1 MKKEK
6 YIGLRVT
13 EDSYD
18 EIKDF
23 CESYGIS
30 VSDFLRLTLD
40 GELEKYSRYKG
51 LTKDEIVEYVKQTNK
66 LIEALGKVQW
76 EVNKIGVNVNQIA
89 KSFHLNDGD
98 KEDIEDLMKGLDR
111 IEKLI
116 DSVGDGVWRLLA

>member
-13 EDSYD
+13 EDSYV
-18 EIKDF
+18 EIKSF

-51 LTKDEIVEYVKQTNK
+51 LTKDEIVEYVKQTNM
-66 LIEALGKVQW
+66 LIEALGKVHW
-76 EVNKIGVNVNQIA
+76 EVNKIGTNINQVA
-89 KSFHLNDGD
+89 KKFNLNGGD
-98 KEDIEDLMKGLDR
+98 EEDIKELMKGLDR

>member
-13 EDSYD
+13 EDSYV
-18 EIKDF
+18 EIKSF
-23 CESYGIS
+23 CENYGIS

-40 GELEKYSRYKG
+40 GELEKYGRYKG
-51 LTKDEIVEYVKQTNK
+51 LTKDEIVEYVKKTNE
-66 LIEALGKVQW
+66 LIEAVGKVQW

-111 IEKLI
+111 IESLI
-116 DSVGDGVWRLLA
+116 KGVNDSVWHLLA

>member
-13 EDSYD
+13 EDSYC
-18 EIKDF
+18 EIKSF
-23 CESYGIS
+23 CENYGIS
-30 VSDFLRLTLD
+30 TSDFLRLTLD

-51 LTKDEIVEYVKQTNK
+51 LTKDEIVEYVKKTNE
-66 LIEALGKVQW
+66 LIEAVGKVQW
-76 EVNKIGVNVNQIA
+76 EVNKIGINVNQIA

-98 KEDIEDLMKGLDR
+98 KEDIKELMKGLDR

>member
-13 EDSYD
+13 EDSYV
-18 EIKDF
+18 EIKSF

-40 GELEKYSRYKG
+40 GELEKYGRFKG

-98 KEDIEDLMKGLDR
+98 KEDIEELMKALDR
-111 IEKLI
+111 VEKLI

>member
-13 EDSYD
+13 EDSYV

-23 CESYGIS
+23 CESYGVS

-40 GELEKYSRYKG
+40 GELEKYGRYKG
-51 LTKDEIVEYVKQTNK
+51 LTKDEIVEYVKKTNE
-66 LIEALGKVQW
+66 LIEALGKVHW

-111 IEKLI
+111 IESLI
-116 DSVGDGVWRLLA
+116 KGVNDSVWLLLA